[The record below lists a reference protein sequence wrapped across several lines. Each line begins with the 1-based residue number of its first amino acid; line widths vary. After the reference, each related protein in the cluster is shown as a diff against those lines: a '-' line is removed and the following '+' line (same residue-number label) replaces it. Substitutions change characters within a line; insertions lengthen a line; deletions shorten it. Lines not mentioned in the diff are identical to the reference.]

1 MLYVGNNEM
10 GAFALLKLS
19 RKMDHIKY
27 EDFPVE
33 PGAKLGDYVDE
44 LISDPKDLY
53 IVDITSF
60 SDSEEEIVN
69 AVDRI
74 CRGVNSDVIIYAPDM
89 DPHII

>member
-44 LISDPKDLY
+44 LISDPKEDPFLILSEFHRKAKLY
-53 IVDITSF
+53 LHQAAAKMV
-60 SDSEEEIVN
+60 
-69 AVDRI
+69 
-74 CRGVNSDVIIYAPDM
+74 
-89 DPHII
+89 

>member
-33 PGAKLGDYVDE
+33 PGAKLSDYADK
-44 LISDPKDLY
+44 LISDGALTA
-53 IVDITSF
+53 IS
-60 SDSEEEIVN
+60 
-69 AVDRI
+69 
-74 CRGVNSDVIIYAPDM
+74 
-89 DPHII
+89 